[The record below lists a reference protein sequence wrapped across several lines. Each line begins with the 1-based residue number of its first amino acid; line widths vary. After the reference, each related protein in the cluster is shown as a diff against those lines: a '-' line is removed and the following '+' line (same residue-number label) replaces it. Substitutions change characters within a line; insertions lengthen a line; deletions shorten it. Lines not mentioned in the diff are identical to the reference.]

1 MEFIALIAF
10 AVVAVVVAFGLY
22 VNRKN
27 IELRDNIAE
36 EFQKFVDKSEESIAR
51 RILKIKADV
60 ESKL

>member
-1 MEFIALIAF
+1 MELLALIAF
-10 AVVAVVVAFGLY
+10 VAVAVVVAFGFY